1 MLSLGIILGP
11 VWLFLGLSYY
21 AGKQFLNVFCFVVG
35 LAFVDYASLLSHS
48 SDVQEKQ
55 REVIS
60 NTYSLVGMINTKF

>member
-1 MLSLGIILGP
+1 MLESN
-11 VWLFLGLSYY
+11 Y

-35 LAFVDYASLLSHS
+35 LAFVDYASLLSDS
-48 SDVQEKQ
+48 GDVQEKQ

>member
-1 MLSLGIILGP
+1 VLSLGIILGP

-35 LAFVDYASLLSHS
+35 LAFVDYASLLSDS
-48 SDVQEKQ
+48 GDVQEKQ

>member
-1 MLSLGIILGP
+1 MLESN
-11 VWLFLGLSYY
+11 SY

-48 SDVQEKQ
+48 GDVQEKQ